1 MTERQGSVLAN
12 QQVRREYARISG
24 EEDTEAETE
33 NTAVK
38 RKPLR
43 EDDDCPIC
51 FDEMK
56 EAEPRALLSVR
67 QRVGP
72 TFMHSAFRCGARR
85 RSPRDSR
92 TCRAACRQ
100 PWMDEAT
107 CGSKRK
113 ATAAAADGGSSEG
126 YANLGQLQGQD
137 AVRDSSTYSDYH
149 GGWGYGGVGINSP
162 RPRALLSAEDDFTGG
177 ER

>member
-33 NTAVK
+33 NTTVK
-38 RKPLR
+38 RKPLS

-56 EAEPRALLSVR
+56 EAEGL
-67 QRVGP
+67 
-72 TFMHSAFRCGARR
+72 TFCQAACGSNFHAQCIQMW
-85 RSPRDSR
+85 STQKKSSGQPV
-92 TCRAACRQ
+92 TCPACRQ

-107 CGSKRK
+107 GGSKRK

-126 YANLGQLQGQD
+126 YANLGRLQGQD

-149 GGWGYGGVGINSP
+149 GGWGYG
-162 RPRALLSAEDDFTGG
+162 RR
-177 ER
+177 RY